1 MRCPNTV
8 SALCITSKVLRG
20 HQFMTST
27 LRGEGGVKDLADFAA
42 NSTDRL
48 HEVQTKEGEGV

>member
-1 MRCPNTV
+1 M